1 MFGVMNSKGV
11 RKDGLC
17 SYCLLDTVCASAVA
31 EASLVLPSIKMH
43 FPEKPL
49 WLVDLAWENSAVRIS
64 LLGIIMLLGFGT
76 HRETGRQ
83 AGRSPTD
90 GTECR
95 LYCWQNL
102 AWRACLGSET
112 PVTC

>member
-31 EASLVLPSIKMH
+31 EASLVLPSSKMH
-43 FPEKPL
+43 FPEKPP
-49 WLVDLAWENSAVRIS
+49 WLVNLAWEKSAVGVG

-76 HRETGRQ
+76 HRETAGRQ
-83 AGRSPTD
+83 AGVLQMGLSVGFTAGRIWPGGHVLD
-90 GTECR
+90 LR
-95 LYCWQNL
+95 PQ
-102 AWRACLGSET
+102 
-112 PVTC
+112 